1 MKKMK
6 HINFNFRKTIALSRV
21 IIVTVFTVLM
31 SCSSDFLDQKPLGDI
46 SDVDVFNNDELLEA
60 YVNGN
65 YRAFKFF
72 QFGAFH
78 KDGISD
84 DAVNNV
90 MVAYNR
96 GLITPD
102 FYGDEGGV
110 LQDAWNHNYKSIRNT
125 NIFFDRIGDSKAS
138 PELVKRL
145 TGEMRFIRAW
155 CYFDLISLFGPVPFK
170 IELFELGQESFDT
183 PRTSYNEII
192 AFIKEEMD
200 KAVNE
205 LPAEDTGVSF
215 NGRATRGAAAALR
228 SRALLYAAS
237 PLNNPSND
245 RSKWEAARDA
255 AKAAIDLGDYSIDPD
270 YSNLFNKDISQE
282 VMFARSFTQENPV
295 LSGWLAAWNTG
306 IDRYYLPTGYF
317 GAVDTNFFKPLQSI
331 VDAYETLDGSPVDP
345 QNPWVNR
352 DPRLDMTII
361 HHGSIIA
368 GKTIEYHIDENEPT
382 ITGLAGPASALRGGT
397 QSNYNVLKQTEP
409 EIIATFG
416 SIPHEKPW
424 VFFRLAEMY
433 LNYAEA
439 LIELG
444 DDAGARAAIQV
455 VRNRANVNM
464 PAFTESGEAL
474 KTRYRNERRIELAF
488 ENHRWYDIIRW
499 KIAPTV
505 LVKPA
510 MGVKVLRN
518 TTTLPPSITYD
529 YDSNVIDNL
538 RIWDDKLYYLPI
550 PRSEVEASPSLTQNP
565 GY

>member
-1 MKKMK
+1 MKNIK
-6 HINFNFRKTIALSRV
+6 FNIKKTIALRT
-21 IIVTVFTVLM
+21 IIALTMVSVLM
-31 SCSSDFLDQKPLGDI
+31 SCSNDFLDQKPLGDI
-46 SDVDVFNNDELLEA
+46 SDIDVFNNDQLLES

-84 DAVNNV
+84 DAVNNAF
-90 MVAYNR
+90 VAYNR

-102 FYGDEGGV
+102 FYGEEGGV

-125 NIFFDRIGDSKAS
+125 NIFFDRIEDSNAS

-155 CYFDLISLFGPVPFK
+155 CYFDLINLFGDVPFK
-170 IELFELGQESFDT
+170 TSLFELGQESFDT
-183 PRTSYNEII
+183 PRTSYDEIV
-192 AFIKEEMD
+192 AFIKAEMD
-200 KAVNE
+200 KAVLE
-205 LPAEDTGVSF
+205 LPQENTGGTF

-237 PLNNPSND
+237 ELHNPSNNI
-245 RSKWEAARDA
+245 SKWEAARDA
-255 AKAAIDLGDYSIDPD
+255 AKAAIDLGDYNIDPN
-270 YSNLFNKDISQE
+270 YSNLFNKNISNE

-295 LSGWLAAWNTG
+295 LDGWLAAWNTG
-306 IDRYYLPTGYF
+306 IDRYYLPSGYF
-317 GAVDTNFFKPLQSI
+317 GAVDTNFFKPLQSL

-361 HHGSIIA
+361 HHGSVVA
-368 GKTIEYHIDENEPT
+368 GNTIEYHVDKNDPSNSA
-382 ITGLAGPASALRGGT
+382 LAGPASALRGGT
-397 QSNYNVLKQTEP
+397 QSNYNVLKQTDP
-409 EIIATFG
+409 NLIATFG
-416 SIPHEKPW
+416 AEPHENPW

-444 DDAGARAAIQV
+444 DDAGAKAAIQV
-455 VRNRANVNM
+455 VRSRANVSM
-464 PAFTESGEAL
+464 PAFTESGNDL
-474 KTRYRNERRIELAF
+474 KTRYRNERRVELAF

-505 LVKPA
+505 LALPA
-510 MGVKVLRN
+510 KGVRVLKDN
-518 TTTLPPSITYD
+518 TTNPATITYD
-529 YDSNVIDNL
+529 YDDNIVDGL
-538 RIWDDKLYYLPI
+538 RVWDDKLYYLPI
-550 PRSEVEASPSLTQNP
+550 PRSEVEASPSITQNP